1 MLTSV
6 RLQGFKSFT
15 DATVKLAPLTVLIG
29 ANGSGKSN
37 FLDALRIIGRTKSGH
52 QLGDA
57 IRGNAGLGITE
68 IRGGIRAVSNAQS
81 SGFKLTYSLS
91 DGTEEWLQRFSA
103 HDTGLGEQ
111 PGLDHVLRQK
121 IQISDSIRFRFLQL
135 LPDVLRRYSSGSNE
149 VDPEME
155 EDGAGFAL
163 LVSKVCLDQK
173 RKIAYIDWLSELRP
187 EHITDVEV
195 KEGAVGDLMFG
206 VVEKD
211 GHWLAAPSLSDG
223 TLRFA
228 GLVAA
233 LFQQNKPTIICIE
246 EIENGM
252 HPARLR
258 LVLELLRAFVANG
271 TQVIVTTHAPWL
283 LAWLSKEE
291 LAATQIFYRG
301 EDGSS
306 QVKSCGEHE
315 FLKDALKNTPIE
327 ELFAEGYLEQTL

>member
-29 ANGSGKSN
+29 SNGSGKSN
-37 FLDALRIIGRTKSGH
+37 FLDALQMLHRLSH
-52 QLGDA
+52 SHVDA
-57 IRGNAGLGITE
+57 LADDRSFLIDPKPFALGIT
-68 IRGGIRAVSNAQS
+68 GSNDDTFNCTFDE
-81 SGFKLTYSLS
+81 SGFTVFTETPNPLKSINFLNLDPSRLRQYERQVNSVQMGV
-91 DGTEEWLQRFSA
+91 DGT
-103 HDTGLGEQ
+103 
-111 PGLDHVLRQK
+111 
-121 IQISDSIRFRFLQL
+121 
-135 LPDVLRRYSSGSNE
+135 
-149 VDPEME
+149 
-155 EDGAGFAL
+155 GFAGVVAKL
-163 LVSKVCLDQK
+163 CQNENT
-173 RKIAYIDWLSELRP
+173 KIAYLDWLMELRP
-187 EHITDVEV
+187 EQIVDVEV
-195 KEGAVGDLMFG
+195 RAGAANDLMFG
-206 VVEKD
+206 LVEKNR
-211 GHWLAAPSLSDG
+211 GWMAAPALSDG

-228 GLVAA
+228 ALVAA
-233 LFQQNKPTIICIE
+233 LFQPVKPKLICIE

-258 LVLELLRAFVANG
+258 LVLELLRAFVAND

>member
-29 ANGSGKSN
+29 SNGSGKSN
-37 FLDALRIIGRTKSGH
+37 FLDALQMLHRLNHS
-52 QLGDA
+52 QVDA
-57 IRGNAGLGITE
+57 LADDRSFLIDPKPFALGIT
-68 IRGGIRAVSNAQS
+68 GSNDDTFNCTFDE
-81 SGFKLTYSLS
+81 SGFTVFTETPNPLKSINFLNLDPSRLRQYERQVNSVQMGV
-91 DGTEEWLQRFSA
+91 DGT
-103 HDTGLGEQ
+103 
-111 PGLDHVLRQK
+111 
-121 IQISDSIRFRFLQL
+121 
-135 LPDVLRRYSSGSNE
+135 
-149 VDPEME
+149 
-155 EDGAGFAL
+155 GFAGVVAKL
-163 LVSKVCLDQK
+163 CQNENT
-173 RKIAYIDWLSELRP
+173 KIAYLDWLMELRP
-187 EHITDVEV
+187 EQIVDVEV
-195 KEGAVGDLMFG
+195 RAGAANDLMFG
-206 VVEKD
+206 LVEKNR
-211 GHWLAAPSLSDG
+211 GWMAAPALSDG

-228 GLVAA
+228 ALVAA
-233 LFQQNKPTIICIE
+233 LFQPVKPKLICIE

-291 LAATQIFYRG
+291 LDATQIFYRG

-306 QVKSCGEHE
+306 QVKSCDEHE

>member
-29 ANGSGKSN
+29 TNGSGKSN
-37 FLDALRIIGRTKSGH
+37 FLDAIQILNRLSQVLHRQEEGDLFDV
-52 QLGDA
+52 LGDDRSFLIDPKPFA
-57 IRGNAGLGITE
+57 VEIT
-68 IRGGIRAVSNAQS
+68 ISNGETYKCSFNEVEFEFKFEQS
-81 SGFKLTYSLS
+81 GDGQNELKNLNFLNLVPSRLRQYERQVNSVQIGV
-91 DGTEEWLQRFSA
+91 DGT
-103 HDTGLGEQ
+103 
-111 PGLDHVLRQK
+111 
-121 IQISDSIRFRFLQL
+121 
-135 LPDVLRRYSSGSNE
+135 
-149 VDPEME
+149 
-155 EDGAGFAL
+155 GFAGVVAKL
-163 LVSKVCLDQK
+163 CQNENTKT
-173 RKIAYIDWLSELRP
+173 AYLDWLTELRP
-187 EHITDVEV
+187 EQIVDVEV
-195 KEGAVGDLMFG
+195 RSGAANDLMFG
-206 VVEKD
+206 LVEKNR
-211 GHWLAAPSLSDG
+211 GWMAAPALSDG

-228 GLVAA
+228 ALVAV
-233 LFQQNKPTIICIE
+233 LFQPVKAKLICIE

-283 LAWLSKEE
+283 LAWLSQEE

-306 QVKSCGEHE
+306 QVKSCGEHG
-315 FLKDALKNTPIE
+315 FLMDALKNTPIE

>member
-29 ANGSGKSN
+29 SNGSGKSN
-37 FLDALRIIGRTKSGH
+37 FLDALQMLHRLNH
-52 QLGDA
+52 CQVDA
-57 IRGNAGLGITE
+57 LADDRSFLIDPKPFALGIT
-68 IRGGIRAVSNAQS
+68 GSNDDTFNCTFDE
-81 SGFKLTYSLS
+81 SGFTVFTETPNPLKSINFLNLDPSRLRQYERQVNSVQMGV
-91 DGTEEWLQRFSA
+91 DGT
-103 HDTGLGEQ
+103 
-111 PGLDHVLRQK
+111 
-121 IQISDSIRFRFLQL
+121 
-135 LPDVLRRYSSGSNE
+135 
-149 VDPEME
+149 
-155 EDGAGFAL
+155 GFAGVVAKL
-163 LVSKVCLDQK
+163 CQNENT
-173 RKIAYIDWLSELRP
+173 KIAYLDWLTELRP
-187 EHITDVEV
+187 EQIVDVEV
-195 KEGAVGDLMFG
+195 RAGAANDLMFG
-206 VVEKD
+206 LVEKNR
-211 GHWLAAPSLSDG
+211 GWMAAPALSDG

-228 GLVAA
+228 ALVAA
-233 LFQQNKPTIICIE
+233 LFQPVKPKLICIE

>member
-29 ANGSGKSN
+29 TNGSGKSN
-37 FLDALRIIGRTKSGH
+37 FLDGLQLTARFIYGMSLNAALSGDRT
-52 QLGDA
+52 LPA
-57 IRGNAGLGITE
+57 IRAGLEITNFHSVLNFEGIGSVDIDSQRE
-68 IRGGIRAVSNAQS
+68 
-81 SGFKLTYSLS
+81 S
-91 DGTEEWLQRFSA
+91 DVFEFNG
-103 HDTGLGEQ
+103 
-111 PGLDHVLRQK
+111 DHVNLRGALDDFAQF
-121 IQISDSIRFRFLQL
+121 QVLQL
-135 LPDVLRRYSSGSNE
+135 EPNVLRRYEGNSGVRLMLGHNGEGFSKLASQIWNNE
-149 VDPEME
+149 TNRV
-155 EDGAGFAL
+155 AY
-163 LVSKVCLDQK
+163 LDWIQ
-173 RKIAYIDWLSELRP
+173 ELRP
-187 EHITDVEV
+187 EQIADFAVR
-195 KEGAVGDLMFG
+195 EGAAGDLLFG
-206 VVEKD
+206 VTEKN
-211 GHWLAAPSLSDG
+211 GRWIPAPALSDG

-228 GLVAA
+228 ALVAV
-233 LFQQNKPTIICIE
+233 LFQPIKPILLCIE

-283 LAWLSKEE
+283 LAWLSQEE

-306 QVKSCGEHE
+306 QVKSCGEHG
-315 FLKDALKNTPIE
+315 FLMDALKNTPIE